1 MKWVMATISLSIYRP
16 LPHNDFGFFT
26 SIVYDSNLAS
36 IQISRLSCTKS
47 LLAMVYLNKIYTRE
61 GDSGQTSLGSGERVP
76 KTHPRIIAYGGTDE
90 LNAIL
95 GLLISSGLAGPWS
108 VRVQHIQNDLFDLS
122 ADLCIP
128 ESDKPP
134 EHPPLRVSEIQVQ
147 KLEEWIDEANE
158 TLEPL
163 TSFILPGGSPMS
175 AWMHLARTVCRRV
188 EIDVLRLAEN
198 ESVNPQVTSYLN
210 RLSDLLFVL
219 GRHFNEDG
227 KADILWEPG
236 KNHPADAPTH
246 NE

>member
-1 MKWVMATISLSIYRP
+1 
-16 LPHNDFGFFT
+16 
-26 SIVYDSNLAS
+26 
-36 IQISRLSCTKS
+36 
-47 LLAMVYLNKIYTRE
+47 MVYLNKIYTKE
-61 GDSGQTSLGSGERVP
+61 GDAGHTSLGNGERVP

-95 GLLISSGLAGPWS
+95 GLLISSGLAGRWIE
-108 VRVQHIQNDLFDLS
+108 RIKHIQNDLFDLS

-128 ESDKPP
+128 ETDESE
-134 EHPPLRVSEIQVQ
+134 EHPPLRVSEAQVA
-147 KLEEWIDEANE
+147 KLEEWIDECNE
-158 TLEPL
+158 SLEPL

-188 EIDVLRLAEN
+188 EIDILRLSEQ
-198 ESVNPQVTSYLN
+198 EPVNSWVTAYLN

-236 KNHPADAPTH
+236 KNHPADSPSRS
-246 NE
+246 E

>member
-1 MKWVMATISLSIYRP
+1 
-16 LPHNDFGFFT
+16 
-26 SIVYDSNLAS
+26 
-36 IQISRLSCTKS
+36 
-47 LLAMVYLNKIYTRE
+47 MVYLNKIYTKE
-61 GDSGQTSLGSGERVP
+61 GDAGHTSLGNGERVP

-95 GLLISSGLAGPWS
+95 GLLISSGLAGRWIE
-108 VRVQHIQNDLFDLS
+108 RIKHIQNDLFDLS

-128 ESDKPP
+128 ETDES
-134 EHPPLRVSEIQVQ
+134 EERPPLRVSEAQVA
-147 KLEEWIDEANE
+147 KLEEWIDECNE
-158 TLEPL
+158 SLEPL

-188 EIDVLRLAEN
+188 EIDILRLSEQ
-198 ESVNPQVTSYLN
+198 EPVNSWVTAYLN

-236 KNHPADAPTH
+236 KNHPADSPSH
-246 NE
+246 SE

>member
-1 MKWVMATISLSIYRP
+1 
-16 LPHNDFGFFT
+16 
-26 SIVYDSNLAS
+26 
-36 IQISRLSCTKS
+36 
-47 LLAMVYLNKIYTRE
+47 MVYLNKIYTRE

-95 GLLISSGLAGPWS
+95 GLLISSGLSGTWS
-108 VRVQHIQNDLFDLS
+108 KRVEHIQNDLFDLS

-128 ESDKPP
+128 ESDEPA
-134 EHPPLRVSEIQVQ
+134 EHEPLRVSEAQVQ

-158 TLEPL
+158 ALEPL

-188 EIDVLRLAEN
+188 EIDVLRLAEK
-198 ESVNPQVTSYLN
+198 EPVNLNVTSYLN

-236 KNHPADAPTH
+236 KNHPSDSPDKMK
-246 NE
+246 